1 MRVQAGVQT
10 SLRSAPRWALLLM
23 FLLLGC
29 GIGRAEPPTGY
40 NVLLISLDTLRA
52 DHLSCYG
59 YKRATSPRID
69 EVAKEGVLFENAVAA
84 SNWTVPSH
92 MSMLTSL
99 YPSWHG
105 VETTKSHLGDAVPT
119 LAQVL
124 AKQGYTTA
132 AFVTGSSLDHKFGFS
147 HGFQLYDD
155 FTAISMCETNLFED
169 HPANSTTVFDVPT
182 DHVIT
187 NLATLWLK
195 KHGQEK
201 FFLFLHYW
209 DCHSDYIPPAPYD
222 RLFDPGYKGK
232 ENGRNVFDRE
242 KEIESGIAP
251 RDLAHLMALYDGE
264 IAHTDDHVGQV
275 LQLLREMGLAEKTLL
290 IIVADHGEGFLEHGK
305 IFHGNTL
312 FEELIHVP
320 LILRLPGV
328 IPAGRRIKDNVSQVD
343 LMPTVLRL
351 LGVPQPEG
359 LQGIDL
365 SGACRGLGGL
375 PDRIL
380 FSESAYDVLPRSL
393 RAARWGPYKLIQQRG
408 RPPMPL
414 LVVGEGGESD
424 AEKAGLDDKQR
435 HKLEDVLTKAIATAG
450 PSGSEAPNRAAEPA
464 KMDEATL
471 RRLKSLGYVQ

>member
-1 MRVQAGVQT
+1 MRAQAGIQT
-10 SLRSAPRWALLLM
+10 SLRSAPRCALIPV

-29 GIGRAEPPTGY
+29 GIGRAETPTGY

-69 EVAKEGVLFENAVAA
+69 QVAQEGVRFENFVAA

-92 MSMLTSL
+92 MSIFTSL

-105 VETTKSHLGDAVPT
+105 VENGSRSLGKGVPT

-132 AFVTGSSLDHKFGFS
+132 AFVTGPTLSHRFGFQR
-147 HGFQLYDD
+147 GFQLYDD
-155 FTAISMCETNLFED
+155 FTATLMCETNLFED
-169 HPANSTTVFDVPT
+169 HPADSRGIMDVPT
-182 DHVIT
+182 DRIIT

-195 KHGQEK
+195 QHGQEK

-209 DCHSDYIPPAPYD
+209 DCHADYIPPAPYD
-222 RLFDPGYKGK
+222 RLFDPGYKGR
-232 ENGRNVFDRE
+232 ENGRDITERE
-242 KEIESGIAP
+242 PQIESGIAP

-275 LQLLREMGLAEKTLL
+275 LQLLRDMGLAKKTLL
-290 IIVADHGEGFLEHGK
+290 IIVSDHGEGFMEHGK
-305 IFHGNTL
+305 VFHGNSL

-328 IPAGRRIKDNVSQVD
+328 IPAGRRIKDNASQVD
-343 LMPTVLRL
+343 VMPTVLGL
-351 LGVPQPEG
+351 LGIAAPAG

-365 SGACRGLGGL
+365 SSACRGLGRP

-380 FSESAYDVLPRSL
+380 WSESAYPYFPPL
-393 RAARWGPYKLIQQRG
+393 RAARWGPYKLIQEKGCR
-408 RPPMPL
+408 PMPL
-414 LVVGEGGESD
+414 LVVSEDGESD
-424 AEKAGLDDKQR
+424 AWKAGLDDKQR
-435 HKLEDVLTKAIATAG
+435 HQVEEMLTEALASG
-450 PSGSEAPNRAAEPA
+450 PSASEGPNRAANRS
-464 KMDEATL
+464 KIDEATL